1 MLRSTVLLRTLVWL
15 GLLTGCTLVA
25 CRPILEAPSPSAAA
39 PTVTVP
45 FELPITIALSGSLD
59 DPTLRVL
66 DEQIAAFETTNPDIR
81 VEVVKPPKSAGT
93 GPEAF
98 VAELQ
103 QGDTSRDIL
112 LLNPAWLARLA
123 ATGGL
128 RPLDQ
133 YIRAYHLD
141 TTSFFP
147 AIIQANTLDGQIFAL
162 PWTIDGGLWYY
173 RRDLLEKY
181 GHQPPSTWDDLPFLI
196 RNLRAQ
202 EEQTA
207 GYVWQADGYETLTC
221 NVLEFIW
228 AYGGEVIDQ
237 GNIVFDSPAT
247 RTALRQMAELIAS
260 GVSPGEVTTYQETA
274 TLALFQSGKAAVMRN
289 WSYAWDRLNRP
300 DSPVAGRVGM
310 APLPASCLG
319 GSSLALSAFSQHPEQ
334 AFRFV
339 AFLVSYESQAQLALQ
354 ETQPPAL
361 ESVYADPLLLEAD
374 PSLQAL
380 HAALS
385 ATRPRPQTSLYPEL
399 SAIIYTEVHKLL
411 TQQQGVETTAETIQ
425 RRLSELLE
433 PQIP

>member
-1 MLRSTVLLRTLVWL
+1 MLRSSVLLRTLVWL
-15 GLLTGCTLVA
+15 GLLTGCALVA
-25 CRPILEAPSPSAAA
+25 CQPIPRAPSPSAAP

-45 FELPITIALSGSLD
+45 FELPVTIALSGSLD

-66 DEQIAAFETTNPDIR
+66 DEQIAAFETANPDIR
-81 VEVVKPPKSAGT
+81 VEVVKPPKSVAT

-128 RPLDQ
+128 RPLDE
-133 YIRAYHLD
+133 YIRAHDLD
-141 TTSFFP
+141 TRRFYP
-147 AIIQANTLDGQIFAL
+147 ASIQANTLDSQIFAL

-181 GHQPPSTWDDLPFLI
+181 GYQPPSTWDDLPLLI
-196 RNLRAQ
+196 RHLRAQ
-202 EEQTA
+202 GEQVE
-207 GYVWQADGYETLTC
+207 GYVWQGDSYETLTC

-228 AYGGEVIDQ
+228 AHGGEVIDQ
-237 GNIVFDSPAT
+237 GNVVFDSPVT

-260 GVSPGEVTTYQETA
+260 GISPAEVTTYREAA
-274 TLALFQSGKAAVMRN
+274 TLALFQSGEAVVMRN

-300 DSPVAGRVGM
+300 DSPVTGRVGTV
-310 APLPASCLG
+310 PLPASCLG

-334 AFRFV
+334 AFRFM

-361 ESVYADPLLLEAD
+361 ESVYADPTLLQTD

-380 HAALS
+380 HTALS

-411 TQQQGVETTAETIQ
+411 TQEQGVETTVETIQ
-425 RRLSELLE
+425 RRLSELLQ
-433 PQIP
+433 P